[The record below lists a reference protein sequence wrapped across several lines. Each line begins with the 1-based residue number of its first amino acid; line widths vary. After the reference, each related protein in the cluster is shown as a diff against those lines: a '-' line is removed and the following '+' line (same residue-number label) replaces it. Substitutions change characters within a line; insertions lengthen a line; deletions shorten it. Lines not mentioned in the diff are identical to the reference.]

1 MAELPAAV
9 AGNLPHRSGFVR
21 LNQRRNPLE
30 TAPPEALFIVS
41 GISQYFGTVIA
52 VRLFEQ
58 LAPAPSAWFRVI
70 GAACWLLLFSAGDLR
85 RNGRFTRPQLKAAAL
100 FGVATAFMNL
110 TFYLAINRLD
120 LGKGV
125 AIEFIGPITV
135 AALTTRTKRNAM
147 ALALAVGGVVVLS
160 GIEIDKEPLG
170 LVFIFLAALCW
181 ALYIVIGARVAQYNR
196 GVAGLGVGLAIGAVV
211 LTPFGVPQSGA
222 AWSDISLIGWC
233 FMIGLFSNAV
243 AYGIDQYTLRR
254 IPVRRFSV
262 LLALLPVTATVF
274 GFLFLD
280 QTPSLAD
287 LVGIALVLA
296 GVVIQQRDVL
306 PTNEPLRD

>member
-1 MAELPAAV
+1 M
-9 AGNLPHRSGFVR
+9 
-21 LNQRRNPLE
+21 
-30 TAPPEALFIVS
+30 S
-41 GISQYFGTVIA
+41 GISQYIGAVIA

-70 GAACWLLLFSAGDLR
+70 GAAVWLLAFSAPSLIRHG
-85 RNGRFTRPQLKAAAL
+85 GFTRDQLKAAAL

-110 TFYLAINRLD
+110 TFYLAIARLD

-135 AALTTRTKRNAM
+135 AALTTRSKRNAV
-147 ALALAVGGVVVLS
+147 ALLLAAAGVVVLS
-160 GIEIDKEPLG
+160 GIEIDDEPLG
-170 LVFIFLAALCW
+170 LLFIFLAALCW
-181 ALYIVIGARVAQYNR
+181 AAYIVLGARVAQYDR

-211 LTPFGVPQSGA
+211 LIPFGAPQSGP
-222 AWSDISLIGWC
+222 AWTNPSLIMWC
-233 FMIGLFSNAV
+233 FVVGLFSNAV

-274 GFLFLD
+274 GFFFLS
-280 QTPSLAD
+280 QTPSLLD
-287 LVGIALVLA
+287 LIGIALVLA
-296 GVVIQQRDVL
+296 GVVTQQRDVL
-306 PTNEPLRD
+306 PPLATSPD

>member
-1 MAELPAAV
+1 MARD
-9 AGNLPHRSGFVR
+9 LPHRSGFVR

-30 TAPPEALFIVS
+30 TAPPEALFILS
-41 GISQYFGTVIA
+41 GISQYVGAVLA

-70 GAACWLLLFSAGDLR
+70 GAACWLLPFSVRDLR
-85 RNGRFTRPQLKAAAL
+85 RNGRFTAQQWKAAAL
-100 FGVATAFMNL
+100 FGIATSFMNF

-135 AALTTRTKRNAM
+135 AALTTRTKRNAA
-147 ALALAVGGVVVLS
+147 ALGLAAVGVVVLS
-160 GIEIDKEPLG
+160 GIEIDSEPLG
-170 LVFIFLAALCW
+170 LLFIFLAALCW
-181 ALYIVIGARVAQYNR
+181 GMYIVVGAHVAQYNR
-196 GVAGLGVGLAIGAVV
+196 GVAGLGVGLAVGAIT
-211 LTPFGVPQSGA
+211 LTPFGIAQSGP
-222 AWSDISLIGWC
+222 AWSTPSLIAIC
-233 FMIGLFSNAV
+233 FLIGLFSNAV
-243 AYGIDQYTLRR
+243 AYGIDQYTFRR

-274 GFLFLD
+274 GFLFLS
-280 QTPSLAD
+280 QTPSVTD
-287 LVGIALVLA
+287 LIGIALVLA

-306 PTNEPLRD
+306 PTSEPLRD

>member
-1 MAELPAAV
+1 V

-21 LNQRRNPLE
+21 LNLRRNPLE
-30 TAPPEALFIVS
+30 TAPPEALFVLS
-41 GISQYFGTVIA
+41 GISQYVGAVIA

-70 GAACWLLLFSAGDLR
+70 GAAFWLLLFSAGDLR
-85 RNGRFTRPQLKAAAL
+85 RNGRFTGPQLKAAAL

-110 TFYLAINRLD
+110 TFYMAISRLD

-135 AALTTRTKRNAM
+135 AALTTRTRRNAA
-147 ALALAVGGVVVLS
+147 ALLLAALGVVVLS
-160 GIEIDKEPLG
+160 GIEIDNEPLG
-170 LVFIFLAALCW
+170 LLFIFLAASCW
-181 ALYIVIGARVAQYNR
+181 AAYIVVGARVAQYDR
-196 GVAGLGVGLAIGAVV
+196 GVAGLGVGLVFGAVV
-211 LTPFGVPQSGA
+211 LTPFGIAQSGP
-222 AWSDISLIGWC
+222 AWSDVSLIGLC
-233 FMIGLFSNAV
+233 FLVGFFSNAV
-243 AYGIDQYTLRR
+243 AYGIDQYTFRR

-280 QTPSLAD
+280 QTPSNAD
-287 LVGIALVLA
+287 ILGIVLVLG

-306 PTNEPLRD
+306 PSVEPLRD

>member
-1 MAELPAAV
+1 MAGDLS
-9 AGNLPHRSGFVR
+9 HRPGSVR
-21 LNQRRNPLE
+21 LNRRNNPLE
-30 TAPPEALFIVS
+30 TAPPEALFVLS
-41 GISQYFGTVIA
+41 GISQYVGAVIA
-52 VRLFEQ
+52 VRLFEE

-85 RNGRFTRPQLKAAAL
+85 RNGRFTGPQLKSAAL

-110 TFYLAINRLD
+110 TFYLAIDRLH

-135 AALTTRTKRNAM
+135 AALTTRTKRNAA
-147 ALALAVGGVVVLS
+147 ALALATIGVVVLS
-160 GIEIDKEPLG
+160 GIEIDDEPLG
-170 LVFIFLAALCW
+170 LLFIFLAALCW
-181 ALYIVIGARVAQYNR
+181 ALYIVIGAKVAQYDR

-211 LTPFGVPQSGA
+211 LAPFGVVQSGP
-222 AWSDISLIGWC
+222 AWSTPSLIGLC
-233 FMIGLFSNAV
+233 FLIGLFSNAI

-254 IPVRRFSV
+254 IPVRRFSL

-287 LVGIALVLA
+287 LLGISLVLG

-306 PTNEPLRD
+306 PNAEPLRD

>member
-1 MAELPAAV
+1 MAGDLS
-9 AGNLPHRSGFVR
+9 HRPGSVR
-21 LNQRRNPLE
+21 LKQRNNPLE
-30 TAPPEALFIVS
+30 TAPPEALFVLS
-41 GISQYFGTVIA
+41 GISQYVGAVIA
-52 VRLFEQ
+52 VRLFEE

-85 RNGRFTRPQLKAAAL
+85 RNGRFTGPQLKSAAL

-110 TFYLAINRLD
+110 TFYLAIDRLH

-135 AALTTRTKRNAM
+135 AALTTRTKRNAA
-147 ALALAVGGVVVLS
+147 ALALATIGVVVLS
-160 GIEIDKEPLG
+160 GIEIDDEPLG
-170 LVFIFLAALCW
+170 LLFIFLAALCW
-181 ALYIVIGARVAQYNR
+181 ALYIVVGAKVAQYDR

-211 LTPFGVPQSGA
+211 LTPFGVAQSGP
-222 AWSDISLIGWC
+222 AWSTPSLIGLC
-233 FMIGLFSNAV
+233 FLIGLFSNAI

-254 IPVRRFSV
+254 IPVRRFSL

-287 LVGIALVLA
+287 LLGISLVLG

-306 PTNEPLRD
+306 PNAEPLRD

>member
-1 MAELPAAV
+1 V
-9 AGNLPHRSGFVR
+9 ARNLPHRSGSLR

-30 TAPPEALFIVS
+30 TAPPEALFVLS
-41 GISQYFGTVIA
+41 AISQYVGAVIA

-58 LAPAPSAWFRVI
+58 LAPAPSAWLRVI
-70 GAACWLLLFSAGDLR
+70 GAACWLLLFSIGDLR
-85 RNGRFTRPQLKAAAL
+85 RNGRFTGPQLKAAAL
-100 FGVATAFMNL
+100 FGVATTFMNL

-135 AALTTRTKRNAM
+135 AALTTRTKRNAA
-147 ALALAVGGVVVLS
+147 ALALAAVGVVVLS
-160 GIEIDKEPLG
+160 GIEIDNEPLG
-170 LVFIFLAALCW
+170 LLFIFLAALCW
-181 ALYIVIGARVAQYNR
+181 SLYIVVGARVAQYNR

-211 LTPFGVPQSGA
+211 ITPLGIPQSGP
-222 AWSDISLIGWC
+222 AWSNPSLIAMC
-233 FMIGLFSNAV
+233 FLIGLFSNAV

-287 LVGIALVLA
+287 LIGIALVLG
-296 GVVIQQRDVL
+296 GVVIQQRDTL
-306 PTNEPLRD
+306 PKAEPVRD

>member
-1 MAELPAAV
+1 
-9 AGNLPHRSGFVR
+9 
-21 LNQRRNPLE
+21 
-30 TAPPEALFIVS
+30 
-41 GISQYFGTVIA
+41 

-58 LAPAPSAWFRVI
+58 LAPAPSAWLRVI
-70 GAACWLLLFSAGDLR
+70 GAACWLLLFSIGDLR
-85 RNGRFTRPQLKAAAL
+85 RNGRFTGPQLKAAAL
-100 FGVATAFMNL
+100 FGVATTFMNL

-135 AALTTRTKRNAM
+135 AALTTRTKRNAA
-147 ALALAVGGVVVLS
+147 ALALAAVGVVVLS
-160 GIEIDKEPLG
+160 GIEIDNEPLG
-170 LVFIFLAALCW
+170 LLFIFLAALCW
-181 ALYIVIGARVAQYNR
+181 SFYIVIGARVAQYNR

-211 LTPFGVPQSGA
+211 ITPLGIPQSGP
-222 AWSDISLIGWC
+222 AWSNPSLIAMC
-233 FMIGLFSNAV
+233 FLIGLFSNAV

-287 LVGIALVLA
+287 LIGIALVLG
-296 GVVIQQRDVL
+296 GVVIQQRDTL
-306 PTNEPLRD
+306 PKAEPVRD

>member
-1 MAELPAAV
+1 V
-9 AGNLPHRSGFVR
+9 AGDLSHRPGSVR
-21 LNQRRNPLE
+21 LKQRNNPLE
-30 TAPPEALFIVS
+30 TAPPEALFVLS
-41 GISQYFGTVIA
+41 GISQYVGAVIA
-52 VRLFEQ
+52 VRLFEE

-70 GAACWLLLFSAGDLR
+70 GAACWLLLFSASDLR
-85 RNGRFTRPQLKAAAL
+85 RNGRFTGPQLKSAAL

-110 TFYLAINRLD
+110 TFYLAIDRLH

-135 AALTTRTKRNAM
+135 AALTTRTKRNAA
-147 ALALAVGGVVVLS
+147 ALALATIGVVVLS
-160 GIEIDKEPLG
+160 GIEIDDEPLG
-170 LVFIFLAALCW
+170 LLFIFLAALCW
-181 ALYIVIGARVAQYNR
+181 ALYIVIGAKVAQYDR

-211 LTPFGVPQSGA
+211 LAPFGVAQSGP
-222 AWSDISLIGWC
+222 AWSTPSLIGLC
-233 FMIGLFSNAV
+233 FLIGLFSNAI

-254 IPVRRFSV
+254 IPVRRFSL

-287 LVGIALVLA
+287 LLGISLVLG

-306 PTNEPLRD
+306 PNAEPLRD

>member
-1 MAELPAAV
+1 M

-30 TAPPEALFIVS
+30 TAPPEALFILS
-41 GISQYFGTVIA
+41 GISQYVGAVIA

-85 RNGRFTRPQLKAAAL
+85 RNGRFTGQQLKAAAL
-100 FGVATAFMNL
+100 FGVATSFMNL

-135 AALTTRTKRNAM
+135 AALTTRTKRNAA
-147 ALALAVGGVVVLS
+147 ALALAAVGVVVLS
-160 GIEIDKEPLG
+160 GIEIDNEPLG
-170 LVFIFLAALCW
+170 LLFIFLAALCW
-181 ALYIVIGARVAQYNR
+181 AAYIVVGARVAQYNR
-196 GVAGLGVGLAIGAVV
+196 GVAGLGVGLAIGAVT
-211 LTPFGVPQSGA
+211 LTPFGVWQSGP
-222 AWSDISLIGWC
+222 AWSTPSLIGLC
-233 FMIGLFSNAV
+233 LLIGLFSNAV
-243 AYGIDQYTLRR
+243 AYGIDQYTFRR

-280 QTPSLAD
+280 QTPSTMD
-287 LVGIALVLA
+287 LLGIALVLA

-306 PTNEPLRD
+306 PRTEPLRD

>member
-1 MAELPAAV
+1 V
-9 AGNLPHRSGFVR
+9 AGDLSHRPGSVR
-21 LNQRRNPLE
+21 LNQRNNPLE
-30 TAPPEALFIVS
+30 TAPPEALFVLS
-41 GISQYFGTVIA
+41 GISQYVGAVIA
-52 VRLFEQ
+52 VRLFEE

-70 GAACWLLLFSAGDLR
+70 GAACWLLLFSASDLR
-85 RNGRFTRPQLKAAAL
+85 RNGRFTGPQLKSAAL

-110 TFYLAINRLD
+110 TFYLAIDRLH

-135 AALTTRTKRNAM
+135 AALTTRTKRNAA
-147 ALALAVGGVVVLS
+147 ALALATIGVVVLS
-160 GIEIDKEPLG
+160 GIEIDDEPLG
-170 LVFIFLAALCW
+170 LLFIFLAALCW
-181 ALYIVIGARVAQYNR
+181 ALYIVVGAKVAQYDR

-211 LTPFGVPQSGA
+211 LAPFGVAQSGP
-222 AWSDISLIGWC
+222 AWSTPSLIGLC
-233 FMIGLFSNAV
+233 FLIGLFSNAI

-254 IPVRRFSV
+254 IPVRRFSL

-287 LVGIALVLA
+287 LLGISLVLG

-306 PTNEPLRD
+306 PNAEPLRD

>member
-1 MAELPAAV
+1 M

-30 TAPPEALFIVS
+30 TAPPEALFILS
-41 GISQYFGTVIA
+41 GISQYVGAVIA

-70 GAACWLLLFSAGDLR
+70 GAACWLLLFSVGDLR
-85 RNGRFTRPQLKAAAL
+85 RNGPFTGQQLKAAAL
-100 FGVATAFMNL
+100 FGVATSFMNL
-110 TFYLAINRLD
+110 TFYLAIDRLD

-135 AALTTRTKRNAM
+135 AALTTRTRRNAA
-147 ALALAVGGVVVLS
+147 ALALAAVGVVVLS
-160 GIEIDKEPLG
+160 GIEIDNEPLG
-170 LVFIFLAALCW
+170 LLFIFLAALCW
-181 ALYIVIGARVAQYNR
+181 AAYIVVGARVAQYNR

-211 LTPFGVPQSGA
+211 LTPFGVWQSGP
-222 AWSDISLIGWC
+222 AWSTPSLIGLC
-233 FMIGLFSNAV
+233 LLIGLFSNAV

-280 QTPSLAD
+280 QTPSTMD
-287 LVGIALVLA
+287 LLGIALVLA

-306 PTNEPLRD
+306 PRTEPLRD